1 MEKYFVKTIKNAKD
15 IYVSVPGSKSITN
28 RALVLAALSKD
39 ECTLEGVS
47 FCDDCQA
54 MVECL
59 IELGFE
65 VEVDDELCTV
75 SIKGEGGIIPNKK
88 ASINVKSS
96 GTTARFLSAM
106 LAVCGGKFTL
116 NSTEQMKKRPMKEFL
131 DSLVELGVEIEYM
144 EEEGHFPFVIK
155 SNGLKD
161 FDIEINTDA
170 STQFASA
177 MLMTQSVSGANITLT
192 GERVNGAYI
201 EMTKKMI
208 ESFGPDYKVEP
219 DVSAACYFYAMA
231 LVLKTKAKVD
241 GVHFDSFQGD
251 IKFLNLLEQ
260 MGADIKNEE
269 DGVLVD
275 ASLVTS
281 FEGLEVDMKDFSD
294 QALTFAV
301 VAAFAKTS
309 SVIRNV
315 GHIRNQ
321 ESNRMMVI
329 KNELEKLGCT
339 VEIKEDDIYI
349 TPRVLHGTEIETYDD
364 HRVAM
369 SFAIAGLRVENIVIQ
384 NPKCCE
390 KTFAN
395 FFEILDEI
403 TAFEKK

>member
-1 MEKYFVKTIKNAKD
+1 MEKYFVKTIENPKEIN
-15 IYVSVPGSKSITN
+15 VSVPGSKSITN

-47 FCDDCQA
+47 FCEDCQA
-54 MVECL
+54 MIECL
-59 IELGFE
+59 IELGFS

-75 SIKGEGGIIPNKK
+75 TIKGEDGIIPNKK

-106 LAVCGGKFTL
+106 LAVCGGEFTL
-116 NSTEQMKKRPMKEFL
+116 NSSEQMKKRPMKEFL
-131 DSLVELGVEIEYM
+131 DLLVGLGVEVDYL

-177 MLMTQSVSGANITLT
+177 MLMTQSVSDANISLT
-192 GERVNGAYI
+192 GARINGAYI
-201 EMTKKMI
+201 EMTKSMV
-208 ESFGPDYKVEP
+208 ETFGPNYKVEP
-219 DVSAACYFYAMA
+219 DVSAACYFYAMS
-231 LVLKTKAKVD
+231 LVLGTKAKVK
-241 GVHFDSFQGD
+241 GVHLNSLQGD
-251 IKFLNLLEQ
+251 IKFLKLLEQ
-260 MGADIKNEE
+260 MGADIKDED

-301 VAAFAKTS
+301 VAAFAKTPS
-309 SVIRNV
+309 IIRNV
-315 GHIRNQ
+315 GHIRHQ

-329 KNELEKLGCT
+329 KSELEKIGCA

-349 TPRVLHGTEIETYDD
+349 TPGVLHGAEIETYDD

-390 KTFAN
+390 KTFAD
-395 FFEILDEI
+395 FFENLDEI
-403 TAFEKK
+403 TDFE

>member
-1 MEKYFVKTIKNAKD
+1 MEKYFVKTIENAKD
-15 IYVSVPGSKSITN
+15 ITVSVPGSKSITN

-54 MVECL
+54 MIECM
-59 IELGFE
+59 IELGFN

-75 SIKGEGGIIPNKK
+75 TLKGEGGVIPNKQ

-106 LAVCGGKFTL
+106 LAVCGGEFKL
-116 NSTEQMKKRPMKEFL
+116 NSSEQMKKRPMKEFL
-131 DSLVELGVEIEYM
+131 DSLIDLGVEIKYL

-161 FDIEINTDA
+161 FNIEINTDA

-177 MLMTQSVSGANITLT
+177 MLMTQSVSGANISLT
-192 GERVNGAYI
+192 GARVNGAYI
-201 EMTKKMI
+201 EMTKKML
-208 ESFGPDYKVEP
+208 ETFGPNYKVEP

-231 LVLKTKAKVD
+231 LVLGTKAKVN
-241 GVHFDSFQGD
+241 GVHLNSLQGD
-251 IKFLNLLEQ
+251 IKFLQLLEK
-260 MGADIKNEE
+260 MGADIKDED

-275 ASLVTS
+275 CSLVTS
-281 FEGLEVDMKDFSD
+281 FEGLEVNMKDFSD

-301 VAAFAKTS
+301 MAAFAKTP

-315 GHIRNQ
+315 GHIRHQ

-329 KNELEKLGCT
+329 KSELEKIGCT
-339 VEIKEDDIYI
+339 VEIKEDDIFI
-349 TPRVLHGTEIETYDD
+349 TPAVLHGAEIETYDD

-369 SFAIAGLRVENIVIQ
+369 SFAIVGLKVDNIVIQ

-390 KTFAN
+390 KTFAD
-395 FFEILDEI
+395 FFKILDKI
-403 TAFEKK
+403 KAFE

>member
-1 MEKYFVKTIKNAKD
+1 MEKYFVKTIENPKEIN
-15 IYVSVPGSKSITN
+15 VSVPGSKSITN

-39 ECTLEGVS
+39 ECALEGVS

-54 MVECL
+54 MIECL
-59 IELGFE
+59 IELGFS

-75 SIKGEGGIIPNKK
+75 TIKGEGGVIPNKQ

-106 LAVCGGKFTL
+106 LAVCGGEFML
-116 NSTEQMKKRPMKEFL
+116 NSSEQMKKRPMKEFL
-131 DSLVELGVEIEYM
+131 DLLVDLGVEVDYL

-177 MLMTQSVSGANITLT
+177 MLMTQSVSGANISLT
-192 GERVNGAYI
+192 GARVNGSYI

-208 ESFGPDYKVEP
+208 DAFGPIYKVEP
-219 DVSAACYFYAMA
+219 DVSAACYFYAMS
-231 LVLKTKAKVD
+231 LVLGTKAKVW
-241 GVHFDSFQGD
+241 GVHLDSLQGD
-251 IKFLNLLEQ
+251 IKFLQLLEQ
-260 MGADIKNEE
+260 MGADIKEE
-269 DGVLVD
+269 DDGVLVD
-275 ASLVTS
+275 ANLVTS
-281 FEGLEVDMKDFSD
+281 YEGLEVDMKDFSD

-301 VAAFAKTS
+301 VAAFAKTP

-315 GHIRNQ
+315 GHIRHQ

-329 KNELEKLGCT
+329 KSELEKIGCD
-339 VEIKEDDIYI
+339 VEIKGDDIFI
-349 TPRVLHGTEIETYDD
+349 TPGSLHGAEIETYED

-369 SFAIAGLRVENIVIQ
+369 SFAIVGLRVGNIVIQ

-395 FFEILDEI
+395 YFEILDEI
-403 TAFEKK
+403 TAF

>member
-1 MEKYFVKTIKNAKD
+1 MEKYFVKTIENAKD
-15 IYVSVPGSKSITN
+15 ITVSVPGSKSITN

-54 MVECL
+54 MIECL
-59 IELGFE
+59 IELGFS

-75 SIKGEGGIIPNKK
+75 TIKGEGGNIPNKK

-106 LAVCGGKFTL
+106 LGVCGGEFTL
-116 NSTEQMKKRPMKEFL
+116 NSSEQMKKRPMKEFL
-131 DSLVELGVEIEYM
+131 DLLVDLGVEVDYL

-155 SNGLKD
+155 SNGLKN

-177 MLMTQSVSGANITLT
+177 MLMTQSVSGANISLT
-192 GERVNGAYI
+192 GARVNGAYI

-208 ESFGPDYKVEP
+208 ETFGPNYKVEP

-231 LVLKTKAKVD
+231 LVLGTKAKVK
-241 GVHFDSFQGD
+241 GVHLNSLQGD
-251 IKFLNLLEQ
+251 IKFLRLLEQ
-260 MGADIKNEE
+260 MGADIKDED

-281 FEGLEVDMKDFSD
+281 YEGLEVDMKDFSD

-301 VAAFAKTS
+301 VAAFAKTP

-315 GHIRNQ
+315 GHIRHQ

-329 KNELEKLGCT
+329 KSELEKIGCS
-339 VEIKEDDIYI
+339 VEIKEDDIFI
-349 TPRVLHGTEIETYDD
+349 TPGSLHGAEIETYDD

-395 FFEILDEI
+395 YFEILDEI
-403 TAFEKK
+403 TAF

>member
-1 MEKYFVKTIKNAKD
+1 MEKYFVKTIKNAKE
-15 IYVSVPGSKSITN
+15 INVSVPGSKSITN

-54 MVECL
+54 MIECL
-59 IELGFE
+59 TELGFN

-75 SIKGEGGIIPNKK
+75 TIKGEGGIIPNKH

-106 LAVCGGKFTL
+106 LAVCGGEFTL
-116 NSTEQMKKRPMKEFL
+116 NSSEQMKKRPMKEFL
-131 DSLVELGVEIEYM
+131 DLLVGLGVEVNYL

-177 MLMTQSVSGANITLT
+177 MLMTQSVSGANISLT
-192 GERVNGAYI
+192 GARVNGAYI
-201 EMTKKMI
+201 EMTKNMI
-208 ESFGPDYKVEP
+208 ETFGPNYRVEP

-231 LVLKTKAKVD
+231 LVLGTKAKVN
-241 GVHFDSFQGD
+241 GVHLNSLQGD
-251 IKFLNLLEQ
+251 IKFLKLLEQ
-260 MGADIKNEE
+260 MGADIKDED

-281 FEGLEVDMKDFSD
+281 YEGLEVDMKDFSD

-301 VAAFAKTS
+301 VAAFAKTP

-315 GHIRNQ
+315 GHIRHQ

-329 KNELEKLGCT
+329 KSELEKIGCA
-339 VEIKEDDIYI
+339 VEIKEDNIYI
-349 TPRVLHGTEIETYDD
+349 TPGVLNGAEIETYDD

-390 KTFAN
+390 KTFVD
-395 FFEILDEI
+395 FFKILDEI
-403 TAFEKK
+403 TDFE

>member
-1 MEKYFVKTIKNAKD
+1 MEKYFVKTIENPKEIN
-15 IYVSVPGSKSITN
+15 VSVPGSKSITN

-39 ECTLEGVS
+39 ECALEGVS

-54 MVECL
+54 MIECL
-59 IELGFE
+59 IELGFS

-75 SIKGEGGIIPNKK
+75 TIKGEGGVIPNKQ

-106 LAVCGGKFTL
+106 LAVCGGEFML
-116 NSTEQMKKRPMKEFL
+116 NSSEQMKKRPMKEFL
-131 DSLVELGVEIEYM
+131 DLLVDLGVEVDYL

-177 MLMTQSVSGANITLT
+177 MLMTQSVSGANISLT
-192 GERVNGAYI
+192 GARVNGSYI

-208 ESFGPDYKVEP
+208 DAFGLIYKVEP
-219 DVSAACYFYAMA
+219 DVSAACYFYAMS
-231 LVLKTKAKVD
+231 LVLGTKAKVK
-241 GVHFDSFQGD
+241 GVHLDSLQGD
-251 IKFLNLLEQ
+251 IKFLELLEQ
-260 MGADIKNEE
+260 MGADIKDED

-275 ASLVTS
+275 ANLVTS
-281 FEGLEVDMKDFSD
+281 YEGLEVDMKDFSD

-301 VAAFAKTS
+301 VAAFAKTP

-315 GHIRNQ
+315 GHIRHQ

-329 KNELEKLGCT
+329 KSELEKIGCD
-339 VEIKEDDIYI
+339 VEIKGDDIFI
-349 TPRVLHGTEIETYDD
+349 TPGSLHGAEIETYED

-369 SFAIAGLRVENIVIQ
+369 SFAIVGLRVGNIVIQ

-395 FFEILDEI
+395 YFEILDEI
-403 TAFEKK
+403 TAF

>member
-1 MEKYFVKTIKNAKD
+1 MEKYFVKTIENAKD
-15 IYVSVPGSKSITN
+15 ITVSVPGSKSITN

-54 MVECL
+54 MIECL
-59 IELGFE
+59 IELGFS

-75 SIKGEGGIIPNKK
+75 TIKGEGGIIPNKK

-106 LAVCGGKFTL
+106 LAVGGGEFTL
-116 NSTEQMKKRPMKEFL
+116 NSSEQMKKRPMKEFL
-131 DSLVELGVEIEYM
+131 DLLVDLGVEVDYL
-144 EEEGHFPFVIK
+144 EEDGHFPFVIK

-177 MLMTQSVSGANITLT
+177 MLMTQSVSGANISLT
-192 GERVNGAYI
+192 GARVNGAYI

-208 ESFGPDYKVEP
+208 ETFGPDYKVEP

-231 LVLKTKAKVD
+231 LVLGTKAKVS
-241 GVHFDSFQGD
+241 GVHLDSLQGD
-251 IKFLNLLEQ
+251 IKFLKILEQ
-260 MGADIKNEE
+260 MGADIKDED

-281 FEGLEVDMKDFSD
+281 YEGLEVDMKDFSD

-301 VAAFAKTS
+301 VAAFAKTP

-315 GHIRNQ
+315 GHIRHQ

-329 KNELEKLGCT
+329 KNELEKIGCDI
-339 VEIKEDDIYI
+339 EIKEDDIFI
-349 TPRVLHGTEIETYDD
+349 IPGVLHGAEIETYDD

-369 SFAIAGLRVENIVIQ
+369 SFAIAGLKVENIVIQ

-395 FFEILDEI
+395 YFEILDEI
-403 TAFEKK
+403 TL

>member
-1 MEKYFVKTIKNAKD
+1 MI
-15 IYVSVPGSKSITN
+15 
-28 RALVLAALSKD
+28 
-39 ECTLEGVS
+39 
-47 FCDDCQA
+47 
-54 MVECL
+54 ECL
-59 IELGFE
+59 IELGFS

-75 SIKGEGGIIPNKK
+75 TIKGEGGIIPNKK

-106 LAVCGGKFTL
+106 LAVGGGEFTL
-116 NSTEQMKKRPMKEFL
+116 NSSEQMKKRPMKEFL
-131 DSLVELGVEIEYM
+131 DLLVDLGVEVDYL
-144 EEEGHFPFVIK
+144 EEDGHFPFVIK

-177 MLMTQSVSGANITLT
+177 MLMTQSVSGANISLT
-192 GERVNGAYI
+192 GARVNGAYI

-208 ESFGPDYKVEP
+208 ETFGPDYKVEP

-231 LVLKTKAKVD
+231 LVLGTKAKVS
-241 GVHFDSFQGD
+241 GVHLDSLQGD
-251 IKFLNLLEQ
+251 IKFLKILEQ
-260 MGADIKNEE
+260 MGADIKDED

-281 FEGLEVDMKDFSD
+281 YEGLEVDMKDFSD

-301 VAAFAKTS
+301 VAAFAKTP
-309 SVIRNV
+309 SVTRNV
-315 GHIRNQ
+315 GHIRHQ

-329 KNELEKLGCT
+329 KNELEKIGCD
-339 VEIKEDDIYI
+339 VEIKEDDIFI
-349 TPRVLHGTEIETYDD
+349 IPGVLHGAEIETYDD

-369 SFAIAGLRVENIVIQ
+369 SFAIAGLKVENIVIQ

-395 FFEILDEI
+395 YFEILDEI
-403 TAFEKK
+403 TVFD

>member
-1 MEKYFVKTIKNAKD
+1 MEKYFVKTIENAKD
-15 IYVSVPGSKSITN
+15 ITVSVPGSKSITN

-54 MVECL
+54 MIECL
-59 IELGFE
+59 IELGFK

-75 SIKGEGGIIPNKK
+75 TIKGEDGNIPNKQV
-88 ASINVKSS
+88 SINVKSS

-106 LAVCGGKFTL
+106 LAVCGGEFTL
-116 NSTEQMKKRPMKEFL
+116 NSSEQMKKRPMKEFL
-131 DSLVELGVEIEYM
+131 DLLVGLGVEVNYL

-177 MLMTQSVSGANITLT
+177 MLMTQSVSGANISLT
-192 GERVNGAYI
+192 GARVNGSYI

-208 ESFGPDYKVEP
+208 DAFGPIYKVEP
-219 DVSAACYFYAMA
+219 DVSAACYFYAMS
-231 LVLKTKAKVD
+231 LVLGTKAKVK
-241 GVHFDSFQGD
+241 GVHLNSLQGD
-251 IKFLNLLEQ
+251 IKFLELLEQ
-260 MGADIKNEE
+260 MGADIKDED

-275 ASLVTS
+275 ANLVTS
-281 FEGLEVDMKDFSD
+281 YEGLEVDMKDFSD

-301 VAAFAKTS
+301 VAAFAKTP

-315 GHIRNQ
+315 GHIRHQ

-329 KNELEKLGCT
+329 KSELEKLGCD
-339 VEIKEDDIYI
+339 VEIKEDDIFI
-349 TPRVLHGTEIETYDD
+349 TPGSLHGAEIETYDD

-369 SFAIAGLRVENIVIQ
+369 SFAIVGLRVGNIVIQ

-390 KTFAN
+390 KTFDN
-395 FFEILDEI
+395 YFEILDEI
-403 TAFEKK
+403 TAF

>member
-1 MEKYFVKTIKNAKD
+1 MEKYFVKTIENAKD
-15 IYVSVPGSKSITN
+15 ITVSVPGSKSITN

-54 MVECL
+54 MIECM
-59 IELGFE
+59 IELGFN

-75 SIKGEGGIIPNKK
+75 TLKGEGGVIPNKQ

-106 LAVCGGKFTL
+106 LAVCGGEFKL
-116 NSTEQMKKRPMKEFL
+116 NSSEQMKKRPMKEFL
-131 DSLVELGVEIEYM
+131 DSLIDLGVEIKYL

-161 FDIEINTDA
+161 FNIEINTDA

-177 MLMTQSVSGANITLT
+177 MLMTQSVSGANISLT
-192 GERVNGAYI
+192 GARVNGAYI
-201 EMTKKMI
+201 EMTKKML
-208 ESFGPDYKVEP
+208 ETFGPNYQVEP

-231 LVLKTKAKVD
+231 LVLGTKAKVN
-241 GVHFDSFQGD
+241 GVHLNSLQGD
-251 IKFLNLLEQ
+251 IKFLQLLEK
-260 MGADIKNEE
+260 MGADIKDED

-275 ASLVTS
+275 CSLVTS
-281 FEGLEVDMKDFSD
+281 FEGLEVNMKDFSD

-301 VAAFAKTS
+301 MAAFAKTP

-315 GHIRNQ
+315 GHIRHQ

-329 KNELEKLGCT
+329 KSELEKIGCT
-339 VEIKEDDIYI
+339 VEIKEDDIFI
-349 TPRVLHGTEIETYDD
+349 TPAVLHGAEIETYDD

-390 KTFAN
+390 KTFAD
-395 FFEILDEI
+395 FFKILDEI
-403 TAFEKK
+403 KAFE

>member
-1 MEKYFVKTIKNAKD
+1 MEKYFVKTIENAKD
-15 IYVSVPGSKSITN
+15 ITVSVPGSKSITN

-54 MVECL
+54 MIECL
-59 IELGFE
+59 IELGFS

-75 SIKGEGGIIPNKK
+75 TIKGEGGIIPNKK
-88 ASINVKSS
+88 DSINVKSS

-106 LAVCGGKFTL
+106 LAVCGGEFTL
-116 NSTEQMKKRPMKEFL
+116 NSSEQMKKRPMKEFL
-131 DSLVELGVEIEYM
+131 DLLVGLGVEVNYL

-177 MLMTQSVSGANITLT
+177 MLMTQSVSGANISLT
-192 GERVNGAYI
+192 GARVNGAYI

-208 ESFGPDYKVEP
+208 ETFGSNYKVEP

-231 LVLKTKAKVD
+231 LVLGTKAKVK
-241 GVHFDSFQGD
+241 GVHLNSLQGD

-260 MGADIKNEE
+260 MGADIMDED

-281 FEGLEVDMKDFSD
+281 YEGLEVDMKDFSD

-301 VAAFAKTS
+301 VVAFAKTP

-315 GHIRNQ
+315 GHIRHQ

-329 KNELEKLGCT
+329 KSELEKIGCS
-339 VEIKEDDIYI
+339 VEIKKDDIFI
-349 TPRVLHGTEIETYDD
+349 TPGVLHGAEIETYDD

-369 SFAIAGLRVENIVIQ
+369 SFAIAGLRLGNIVIQ

-395 FFEILDEI
+395 YFEILDEI
-403 TAFEKK
+403 TAFE

>member
-1 MEKYFVKTIKNAKD
+1 MEKYFVKTIENAKD
-15 IYVSVPGSKSITN
+15 ITVSVPGSKSITN

-54 MVECL
+54 MIECL
-59 IELGFE
+59 IELGFNI
-65 VEVDDELCTV
+65 EVDDELCTV
-75 SIKGEGGIIPNKK
+75 TIKGEGGVIPNKQ

-106 LAVCGGKFTL
+106 LAVCGGEFTL
-116 NSTEQMKKRPMKEFL
+116 NSSEQMKKRPMKEFL
-131 DSLVELGVEIEYM
+131 DSLIDLGVEIEYL

-155 SNGLKD
+155 SNGLKK

-177 MLMTQSVSGANITLT
+177 MLMTQSVSDANISLT
-192 GERVNGAYI
+192 GARVNGAYI

-208 ESFGPDYKVEP
+208 ETFGPDYKVEP

-231 LVLKTKAKVD
+231 LVLGTKAKVK
-241 GVHFDSFQGD
+241 GVHLNSLQGD
-251 IKFLNLLEQ
+251 IKFLKLLEQ
-260 MGADIKNEE
+260 MGADINDEV

-294 QALTFAV
+294 QALTLAV
-301 VAAFAKTS
+301 VAAFAKTP

-315 GHIRNQ
+315 GHIRHQ

-329 KNELEKLGCT
+329 KSELEKIGCI
-339 VEIKEDDIYI
+339 VEIQEDDIYI
-349 TPRVLHGTEIETYDD
+349 TPGALHGAEIETYED

-395 FFEILDEI
+395 YFEILDEI
-403 TAFEKK
+403 TAFE

>member
-1 MEKYFVKTIKNAKD
+1 MEKYFVKTIENAKD
-15 IYVSVPGSKSITN
+15 ITVSVPGSKSITN

-47 FCDDCQA
+47 FCEDCQA
-54 MVECL
+54 MIECL
-59 IELGFE
+59 IELGFS

-75 SIKGEGGIIPNKK
+75 TIKGEDGIIPNKK

-106 LAVCGGKFTL
+106 LAVCGGEFTL
-116 NSTEQMKKRPMKEFL
+116 NSSEQMKKRPMKEFL
-131 DSLVELGVEIEYM
+131 DLLVGLGVEVNYL

-177 MLMTQSVSGANITLT
+177 MLMTQSVSGANISLT
-192 GERVNGAYI
+192 GARVNGAYI

-208 ESFGPDYKVEP
+208 ESFGPKYKVEP

-231 LVLKTKAKVD
+231 LVLGTKAKVN
-241 GVHFDSFQGD
+241 GVHLNSLQGD
-251 IKFLNLLEQ
+251 IKFLKLLEQ
-260 MGADIKNEE
+260 MGADIMDED

-281 FEGLEVDMKDFSD
+281 FEGLEVNMNDFSD

-301 VAAFAKTS
+301 VAAFAKTP

-315 GHIRNQ
+315 GHIRHQ

-329 KNELEKLGCT
+329 KSELKKIGCD
-339 VEIKEDDIYI
+339 VEIKEDDIFI
-349 TPRVLHGTEIETYDD
+349 TPGVLHGAEIETYED

-395 FFEILDEI
+395 YFEILDEI
-403 TAFEKK
+403 TAF

>member
-1 MEKYFVKTIKNAKD
+1 MEKYFVKTIENAKD
-15 IYVSVPGSKSITN
+15 ITVSVPGSKSITN

-47 FCDDCQA
+47 LCDDCQA
-54 MVECL
+54 MIECM
-59 IELGFE
+59 IELGFD

-75 SIKGEGGIIPNKK
+75 TLKGEGGVIPNKQ

-106 LAVCGGKFTL
+106 LAVCGGEFKL
-116 NSTEQMKKRPMKEFL
+116 NSSEQMKKRPMKEFL
-131 DSLVELGVEIEYM
+131 DSLIDLGVEIKYL

-161 FDIEINTDA
+161 FNIEINTDA

-177 MLMTQSVSGANITLT
+177 MLMTQSVSGANISLT
-192 GERVNGAYI
+192 GARVNGAYI
-201 EMTKKMI
+201 EMTKKML
-208 ESFGPDYKVEP
+208 ETFGPNYQVEP

-231 LVLKTKAKVD
+231 LVLGTKAKVD
-241 GVHFDSFQGD
+241 GVHLNSLQGD
-251 IKFLNLLEQ
+251 IKFLQLLEK
-260 MGADIKNEE
+260 MGADIKDED

-275 ASLVTS
+275 CSFVTS
-281 FEGLEVDMKDFSD
+281 FEGLEVDMHDFSD

-301 VAAFAKTS
+301 VAAFAQTP

-315 GHIRNQ
+315 GHIRHQ

-329 KNELEKLGCT
+329 KSELEKIGCT
-339 VEIKEDDIYI
+339 VEIKEDDILI
-349 TPRVLHGTEIETYDD
+349 TPAVLHGAEIETYDD

-369 SFAIAGLRVENIVIQ
+369 SFAIAGLKVDNIVIQ

-390 KTFAN
+390 KTFAD
-395 FFEILDEI
+395 FFKILDEI
-403 TAFEKK
+403 KAFE

>member
-1 MEKYFVKTIKNAKD
+1 MEKYFVKTIKNAKE
-15 IYVSVPGSKSITN
+15 INVSVPGSKSITN

-54 MVECL
+54 MIECL
-59 IELGFE
+59 IELGFN

-75 SIKGEGGIIPNKK
+75 TIKGEGGIIPNKH

-106 LAVCGGKFTL
+106 LAVCGGEFTL
-116 NSTEQMKKRPMKEFL
+116 NSSEQMKKRPMKEFL
-131 DSLVELGVEIEYM
+131 DLLVGLGVEVNYL

-177 MLMTQSVSGANITLT
+177 MLMTQSVSGANISLA
-192 GERVNGAYI
+192 GARVNGAYI
-201 EMTKKMI
+201 EMTKNMI
-208 ESFGPDYKVEP
+208 ETFGPNYRVEP

-231 LVLKTKAKVD
+231 LVLGTKAKVN
-241 GVHFDSFQGD
+241 GVHLYSLQGD
-251 IKFLNLLEQ
+251 IKFLKLLEQ
-260 MGADIKNEE
+260 MGADIKDED

-281 FEGLEVDMKDFSD
+281 YEGLEVDMKDFSD

-301 VAAFAKTS
+301 VAAFAKTP

-315 GHIRNQ
+315 GHIRHQ

-329 KNELEKLGCT
+329 KSELEKIGCA
-339 VEIKEDDIYI
+339 VEIKEDNIYI
-349 TPRVLHGTEIETYDD
+349 TPGVLNGAEIETYDD

-390 KTFAN
+390 KTFVD
-395 FFEILDEI
+395 FFKILDEI
-403 TAFEKK
+403 TDFE